1 MRIASL
7 QAENFKRLV
16 CVEIT
21 PAGNVVQ
28 ITGKNANGKSSLLD
42 AINVAIEG
50 LDACPGE
57 PIRKGEKKA
66 QIRVKLSGERELIVT
81 RKFTRKDEGGF
92 TSSLT
97 VESADGAVF
106 KSPQKLLD
114 DLLGELAFDPLEFT
128 RLKDREQ
135 FDALSGFAPGVDF
148 AEIEAQ
154 NKGDFERRT
163 DVNRQAKQSRAAADV
178 IVVPEGTPAEAIDEA
193 ALTTE
198 LEAAGTLNTDVER
211 RTLLRAHAAK
221 DVETHRA
228 KAQTIIDGI
237 EGEVAAIDARF
248 AAQIAGFE
256 QQIAALQRQIEA
268 AKQLQATECSDLRV
282 KRTAEAATAT
292 QEALA
297 LQTRLEAAPPLAE
310 LIDTKAIKER
320 IEAARVTN
328 ANVARLNQKA
338 LHLATAKKYETEAEE
353 LTAKIDARNDAKRKA
368 IAAAKMPVPGL
379 DFGDGIVLLNG
390 VPFRQASS
398 AEQLRTSC
406 AIAMAKNPTLRV
418 CFVRDGSLLDEDGLR
433 LIGEMADEKQFQVFI
448 EKVDSSGKIGFVIE
462 DGQLRGAAAAERS
475 AA

>member
-66 QIRVKLSGERELIVT
+66 QIRVKLAGERELIVT
-81 RKFTRKDEGGF
+81 RKFTRKEEGGF

-114 DLLGELAFDPLEFT
+114 ELLGELAFDPLGFT
-128 RLKDREQ
+128 RMKDCEQ

-154 NKGDFERRT
+154 NKGDFDRRT

-178 IVVPEGTPAEAIDEA
+178 IVVPEGTPEEPIDEA

-211 RTLLRAHAAK
+211 RTLLRAQAAK
-221 DVETHRA
+221 DVEAHRA
-228 KAQTIIDGI
+228 RAQTITDGIDGEI
-237 EGEVAAIDARF
+237 AAIDLRF
-248 AAQIAGFE
+248 AAQIRGFE
-256 QQIAALQRQIEA
+256 MQIAALQLQVDS
-268 AKQLQATECSDLRV
+268 AKQACNTERGELRV
-282 KRTAEAATAT
+282 KRAAEAAQAT
-292 QEALA
+292 GEALA
-297 LQTRLEAAPPLAE
+297 LQTKLNEAPVLPA

-320 IEAARVTN
+320 IEKARVTN
-328 ANVARLNQKA
+328 ANVAKLNLKA
-338 LHLATAKKYETEAEE
+338 LHQATAKKYEAEADE
-353 LTAKIDARNDAKRKA
+353 LTEKIDARNESKQAA
-368 IAAAKMPVPGL
+368 ISAAKMPVPGL

-390 VPFRQASS
+390 VPFAQASS

-418 CFVRDGSLLDEDGLR
+418 CFVREGSLLDEDGLR
-433 LIGEMADEKQFQVFI
+433 LIGEMAEANNFQVFV
-448 EKVDSSGKIGFVIE
+448 EKVDSTGKIGFVIE
-462 DGQLRGAAAAERS
+462 DGHLRAAAADRS